1 MNQSKYINENLTSKQ
16 KFIKDFL
23 IGSLSYFTT
32 ILICTPLQRY
42 QMLIIQ
48 QQRNPFKSHHKTLIQ
63 ILYERT
69 EGINHLWR
77 SHPDDLRYILSHGL
91 LFAINDTYKKLIN
104 SYFQDEKHSKNAFI
118 AGAFAGITHL
128 FLNYPFLVARL
139 KLKDPEYKKISLIE
153 NTFISQFIRIIKTE
167 GILTLYRGFPIAL
180 LSTAIYRSI
189 YFGGYNHFQK
199 YLQVI
204 PFFNNIITKIA
215 LSFIIT
221 TIAEIVSYPFE
232 QLTPKKSRTYYNDM
246 TEIIGKY
253 RTMRG
258 CLAIVFYGEL
268 FSIYDKVMT
277 SFILDRDE
285 LNL

>member
-1 MNQSKYINENLTSKQ
+1 MNQSKYINQNLTSKQ

-48 QQRNPFKSHHKTLIQ
+48 QQRNPFKSNHRTLTQ
-63 ILYERT
+63 ILYERF

-77 SHPDDLRYILSHGL
+77 SHPDDLRYIFSYGL

-104 SYFQDEKHSKNAFI
+104 FYSQNEKQSKNAFI
-118 AGAFAGITHL
+118 AGSFAGITHL
-128 FLNYPFLVARL
+128 FLQYPFLVARL
-139 KLKDPEYKKISLIE
+139 KLKEPEYKKILVFE
-153 NTFISQFIRIIKTE
+153 NNFTSQFIRIIKTE
-167 GILTLYRGFPIAL
+167 GLLTLYRGLP
-180 LSTAIYRSI
+180 LSLISTGIYRSI
-189 YFGGYNHFQK
+189 YFGGYDHFQK
-199 YLQVI
+199 YLQVL

-215 LSFIIT
+215 LSFVIT
-221 TIAEIVSYPFE
+221 TTAEIVSYPFE
-232 QLTPKKSRTYYNDM
+232 QLTSKKSRTYFNEM

-268 FSIYDKVMT
+268 FSIYDKAMA